1 MSVFRLP
8 NTFLREIESLMAD
21 FFWNVGT
28 DLKTHWLA
36 WDKLC
41 SRKVEGGLDFRR
53 LKENNVSLLAKQSW
67 RLVSQSDASREL
79 LVADIYWK
87 LGDGNSVPLL
97 GHPWLPRP
105 SYLQL
110 ICRLVSLANN
120 TRVVL
125 SINSDFE
132 WNRGLVE
139 LEFSPFDAECIL
151 RIKLKGNGARDELV
165 WHYESHGRFF
175 GRKCIQSGYEPR

>member
-1 MSVFRLP
+1 
-8 NTFLREIESLMAD
+8 MAD

-28 DLKTHWLA
+28 DSKTHSLA
-36 WDKLC
+36 WDKLS
-41 SRKVEGGLDFRR
+41 SRKAEGGLDFRR
-53 LKENNVSLLAKQSW
+53 LKENNASRSSPSYTWRSLL
-67 RLVSQSDASREL
+67 ASREL

-87 LGDGNSVPLL
+87 LGEGNSVALL

-120 TRVVL
+120 KRVVA

-165 WHYESHGRFF
+165 WHYESHGRFLVGSAYRVAMNQ
-175 GRKCIQSGYEPR
+175 GRVVGVRGRDVLGLHLEI